1 MTTSKTWLK
10 NLPLLQRI
18 ALGVLLFIILIAAI
32 GPALAPHPFDK
43 TLGPPFASPS
53 SAYPLGTDQLGRD
66 VLSRVLTGGRAV
78 ILFAVL
84 ATLATI
90 VIGCTLG
97 MLAGLKGGWID
108 EAIMRPLDV
117 AIAVPPLLLVLILVA
132 VLARSPVTIAIV
144 VAVAGVPILARIVR
158 SVSLHVATTGFVEAA
173 RARGE
178 GSSYIVFR
186 EVLPNVMNTVLAD
199 AGVRFVAAIYLIAS
213 ASFLGLG
220 AQPPA
225 ADWPVMIAENRQGID
240 IQPWGVLAPAVM
252 IVGFVV
258 SVGILAQHLQRRSG
272 SPMVKDAVR

>member
-1 MTTSKTWLK
+1 MKSWLK
-10 NLPLLQRI
+10 HLPLVQRI
-18 ALGVLLFIILIAAI
+18 ALGVLLLILVIAAI
-32 GPALAPHPFDK
+32 GPQLAPHDYTQ

-53 SAYPLGTDQLGRD
+53 GKYPLGTDQLGRD
-66 VLSRVLTGGRAV
+66 VLSRVLTGGRPV
-78 ILFAVL
+78 ILFTIL

-90 VIGCTLG
+90 VIGSTLG
-97 MLAGLKGGWID
+97 MLAGLKGGWVD

-144 VAVAGVPILARIVR
+144 VAVAGVPILARVVR
-158 SVSLHVATTGFVEAA
+158 SVSLEVATKGFVEAA

-178 GSSYIVFR
+178 GSPYIVFR

-213 ASFLGLG
+213 ASFLGVG
-220 AQPPA
+220 SQPPA

-240 IQPWGVLAPAVM
+240 IQPWGVIAPALL
-252 IVGFVV
+252 IVAFVV
-258 SVGILAQHLQRRSG
+258 SVGLLAQYLQRGAS
-272 SPMVKDAVR
+272 SVVVKDAAR

>member
-1 MTTSKTWLK
+1 MKSWLK
-10 NLPLLQRI
+10 HLPLVQRI
-18 ALGVLLFIILIAAI
+18 ALGVLLLILVIAAI
-32 GPALAPHPFDK
+32 GPQLAPHDYTQ

-53 SAYPLGTDQLGRD
+53 GKYPLGTDQLGRD
-66 VLSRVLTGGRAV
+66 VLSRVLTGGRPV
-78 ILFAVL
+78 ILFTIL

-90 VIGCTLG
+90 VIGSTLG
-97 MLAGLKGGWID
+97 MLAGLKGGWVD

-144 VAVAGVPILARIVR
+144 VAVAGVPILARVVR
-158 SVSLHVATTGFVEAA
+158 SVSLEVATKGFVEAA

-178 GSSYIVFR
+178 GSPYIVFR

-213 ASFLGLG
+213 ASFLGVG
-220 AQPPA
+220 SQPPA

-240 IQPWGVLAPAVM
+240 IQPLGVIAPALL
-252 IVGFVV
+252 IVAFVV
-258 SVGILAQHLQRRSG
+258 SVGLLAQYLQRGAS
-272 SPMVKDAVR
+272 SVVVKDAAR